1 MGKKDKNEP
10 ITREWVQ
17 LQIQGSLSSY
27 VTWKQ
32 FAVFLA
38 IIAGAFGFLY
48 DKIID
53 LYSSL

>member
-1 MGKKDKNEP
+1 MAKKDKTEP

-32 FAVFLA
+32 FAVFLT
-38 IIAGAFGFLY
+38 IIAGALGFLY

>member
-1 MGKKDKNEP
+1 MGKKDKHDP

>member
-1 MGKKDKNEP
+1 MSKKDKNDP

-27 VTWKQ
+27 VTWKH
-32 FAVFLA
+32 FLGILA
-38 IIAGAFGFLY
+38 IIAGALGFLY

-53 LYSSL
+53 LYSIL

>member
-1 MGKKDKNEP
+1 MAKKDKTEP

-32 FAVFLA
+32 FAVILA

-48 DKIID
+48 DKITD